1 MLIGH
6 DILLEKFK
14 GLIESGNLSHGYI
27 FFGEPGV
34 GKFSFAAGLAAYLET
49 GEFQKLSRPLGETL
63 IIRPSEEGTIGINN
77 IRESKY
83 FLFQKP
89 AHSPRRTVIVDAAE
103 CLTSQAQHSLLKIAE
118 EPPVSALIMLI
129 VSNPEALLPTLQS
142 RLQKIYFPRVSSD
155 LIAAML
161 VKQFKVTKGKA
172 AEIAK
177 ISFGRPGRAI
187 KLVENRKPIHRLSEE
202 SKSKKEIIEKMIESN
217 EIMEEQ
223 LTEIIAQ
230 LAKDPVG
237 NFEQLKSIL
246 SRASLVSQ
254 FNTNKRLQ
262 LESALW
268 NI

>member
-6 DILLEKFK
+6 EILFEKFK
-14 GLIESGNLSHGYI
+14 SLIENGNLSHGYI

-49 GEFQKLSRPLGETL
+49 GKFQKLSRPLEEAL
-63 IIRPSEEGTIGINN
+63 IIRPNEEGTISIND

-89 AHSPRRTVIVDAAE
+89 AHSPRRTVIVNDAE
-103 CLTSQAQHSLLKIAE
+103 HLTPQAQHALLKIAE
-118 EPPVSALIMLI
+118 EPPASAFIMLV
-129 VSNPEALLPTLQS
+129 VSNSEALLPTLQS
-142 RLQKIYFPRVSSD
+142 RLQKIYFPRVSSK
-155 LIAAML
+155 LITAML
-161 VKQFKVTKGKA
+161 VKQFKVTKEKA

-187 KLVENRKPIHRLSEE
+187 KLVESRGPIHRLAEE

-217 EIMEEQ
+217 GIMEEQ

-237 NFEQLKSIL
+237 NCEKLKSIL
-246 SRASLVSQ
+246 NRASLVSQ